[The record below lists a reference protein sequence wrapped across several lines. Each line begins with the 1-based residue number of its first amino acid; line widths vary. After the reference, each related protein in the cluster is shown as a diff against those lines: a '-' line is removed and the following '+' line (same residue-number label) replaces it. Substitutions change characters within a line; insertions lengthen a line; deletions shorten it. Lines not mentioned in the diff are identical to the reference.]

1 MEPEAPAA
9 RGVKAMYESEHDDPQ
24 SPVRHPASTL
34 MLDAQDMA
42 TLSTLMRELR
52 DITQSRGS
60 FSAASAFL
68 RRLGAETEGPR
79 LVPADALDC

>member
-1 MEPEAPAA
+1 
-9 RGVKAMYESEHDDPQ
+9 MYESEIADPHWSARQ
-24 SPVRHPASTL
+24 PAPSM
-34 MLDAQDMA
+34 MLDAQDVA

-60 FSAASAFL
+60 FSAASAVL

-79 LVPADALDC
+79 LVPADALDS

>member
-1 MEPEAPAA
+1 MF
-9 RGVKAMYESEHDDPQ
+9 ESELDDPQ
-24 SPVRHPASTL
+24 WPARQPAPTL
-34 MLDAQDMA
+34 TLDAQDVA

-60 FSAASAFL
+60 FRAASAFL

-79 LVPADALDC
+79 LVPADALDR